1 MVVAE
6 LLVAGTV
13 THRRANGAWKMW
25 INAARKYK
33 VS

>member
-1 MVVAE
+1 MVGAE

-13 THRRANGAWKMW
+13 NRRANGAWKMW